1 MSPEHEIDRQIRERR
16 SDPEFMSRL
25 LARMEQD
32 RDLLAKI
39 AASDYQLP
47 REDILRQLTQ
57 EAQEIGLE
65 Y

>member
-1 MSPEHEIDRQIRERR
+1 MTPEIERQIRERR
-16 SDPEFMSRL
+16 NDPEFMSRL
-25 LARMEQD
+25 LARIEQD
-32 RDLLAKI
+32 CDLLAKI

-47 REDILRQLTQ
+47 REDIVRQLTQ